1 MSSRMVNVPLES
13 VTRLVT
19 WRTAMMGSVMRGC
32 GRVGGN
38 HRGGTSAP
46 RRQWLH
52 CSLAA
57 CLAACALGTPVQ
69 AQGTSPAGRA
79 DTTSAPPSV
88 ILVVGDSLS
97 AEYGIARGQ
106 GWVALLE
113 QRLQR
118 EGLRGSVVNAS
129 VSGDTTSG
137 GKARLPALLTRHRP
151 AVVVIELGGNDA
163 LRGLPMSATR
173 QNLTDMAK
181 AARAAGARVL
191 IAGMQ
196 LPPNYG
202 KAYAEEFAA
211 SFAQVAKA
219 EGAALVPFLLKNVAD
234 GPDADQMFQPDRI
247 HPTAQA
253 HSRIL
258 DNVWPAL
265 KPLVVAAGRTRS

>member
-1 MSSRMVNVPLES
+1 VAGAASAAV
-13 VTRLVT
+13 
-19 WRTAMMGSVMRGC
+19 
-32 GRVGGN
+32 
-38 HRGGTSAP
+38 SAP
-46 RRQWLH
+46 
-52 CSLAA
+52 
-57 CLAACALGTPVQ
+57 
-69 AQGTSPAGRA
+69 
-79 DTTSAPPSV
+79 V

-113 QRLQR
+113 QRLR
-118 EGLRGSVVNAS
+118 RDGLRGAVVNAS

-137 GKARLPALLTRHRP
+137 GKVRLPALLTRHRP

-202 KAYAEEFAA
+202 KAYGDEFAA
-211 SFAQVAKA
+211 VFGQVAKA
-219 EGAALVPFLLKNVAD
+219 ESAALVPFLLKNVAD

-258 DNVWPAL
+258 ENVWPAL
-265 KPLVVAAGRTRS
+265 KPLVVAAGRARG

>member
-1 MSSRMVNVPLES
+1 MQ
-13 VTRLVT
+13 T
-19 WRTAMMGSVMRGC
+19 C
-32 GRVGGN
+32 GL
-38 HRGGTSAP
+38 

-52 CSLAA
+52 CSLTA
-57 CLAACALGTPVQ
+57 CLAACVLGTPVQ
-69 AQGTSPAGRA
+69 AQGASPGGTPTSSG
-79 DTTSAPPSV
+79 PSGTPV

-118 EGLRGSVVNAS
+118 EGLRGTVVNAS

-137 GKARLPALLTRHRP
+137 GKARLPGLLTRHRP

-202 KAYAEEFAA
+202 KAYGEEFAA

-253 HSRIL
+253 HGRIL

-265 KPLVVAAGRTRS
+265 KPLVVAAGRARG

>member
-1 MSSRMVNVPLES
+1 
-13 VTRLVT
+13 
-19 WRTAMMGSVMRGC
+19 MGST
-32 GRVGGN
+32 
-38 HRGGTSAP
+38 HQGGTSAL

-52 CSLAA
+52 CSVAA
-57 CLAACALGTPVQ
+57 CLAACALGTSVQ
-69 AQGTSPAGRA
+69 AQGTTPAVGSDQTLVPA
-79 DTTSAPPSV
+79 APL

-113 QRLQR
+113 QRLRQD
-118 EGLRGSVVNAS
+118 GLRGTVVNAS

-137 GKARLPALLTRHRP
+137 GKARLPALLARHRP

-173 QNLTDMAK
+173 QNLSDMARS
-181 AARAAGARVL
+181 ARAAGARVL

-202 KAYAEEFAA
+202 KAYGQEFVAA
-211 SFAQVAKA
+211 FAQVAKA

-234 GPDADQMFQPDRI
+234 GPDADQMFQADRI

-253 HSRIL
+253 HARIL
-258 DNVWPAL
+258 DNVWPTL
-265 KPLVVAAGRTRS
+265 KPLVAAAGRPRG

>member
-1 MSSRMVNVPLES
+1 M
-13 VTRLVT
+13 
-19 WRTAMMGSVMRGC
+19 
-32 GRVGGN
+32 
-38 HRGGTSAP
+38 HF
-46 RRQWLH
+46 
-52 CSLAA
+52 SLAVSFTA
-57 CLAACALGTPVQ
+57 CVSSTPVR
-69 AQGTSPAGRA
+69 AQGANKAEVP
-79 DTTSAPPSV
+79 V

-97 AEYGIARGQ
+97 AEYGISRGQ

-118 EGLRGSVVNAS
+118 EGLRGTVVNAS

-137 GKARLPALLTRHRP
+137 GKARLPGLLTRHRP
-151 AVVVIELGGNDA
+151 AIVVIELGGNDA

-211 SFAQVAKA
+211 AFAQVAKA
-219 EGAALVPFLLKNVAD
+219 ESAALVPFLLKNVAD

-265 KPLVVAAGRTRS
+265 KPLVAAAGRGRN